1 MDESSVYRSVP
12 QTLPRVPLA
21 GKKYVKRCP
30 FMPRSELAEVC
41 QSPNVLFAFPPAAPV
56 TKTKLPPK
64 EPKPELVTPFRAL
77 PA

>member
-1 MDESSVYRSVP
+1 
-12 QTLPRVPLA
+12 
-21 GKKYVKRCP
+21 
-30 FMPRSELAEVC
+30 MPRSELAEVC